1 MPKVTVKTFLKQL
14 IFVDLLGKDSQR
26 GVSLTYAWL
35 ANQLGHFSLGFFPTV
50 VFSLI
55 FKKFE
60 TPIYYSIYVMVFWIL
75 FESLNLTIPIIIE
88 QKNCYFKPDWKHII
102 FDTITDLLY
111 FGLGT
116 LAAAYVLTL
125 NQIIGFL
132 IITTLLLLLYPF
144 IYWYTLRIY
153 QQYAY
158 FPFQFRLSQWIGS
171 IDEMEKEIIL
181 NFISKKTKSQQ
192 KHLLIFGN
200 VNEGKTNLGVA
211 IANELALKKQK
222 CIYITATKLYSL
234 FFKNYNNQDLLWNWE
249 NCDYLVIDDIN
260 PDNLKHNKL
269 ITPNE
274 FLSYIDRF
282 TAENLN
288 NRNTL
293 KNKNVIWILGTN
305 ETKQKKGWHTVLE
318 TIGVNKTNIFS
329 VDLSD

>member
-1 MPKVTVKTFLKQL
+1 MKHVNIKIFLKQL
-14 IFVDLLGKDSQR
+14 IFIDLLGKDSQR

-35 ANQLGHFSLGFFPTV
+35 ANQLGHFSLGFFPTI

-60 TPIYYSIYVMVFWIL
+60 TPIYYSIYVIIFWIL
-75 FESLNLTIPIIIE
+75 FESLNLTIPIIIK
-88 QKNCYFKPDWKHII
+88 QKNCYFKPDWKHLI
-102 FDTITDLLY
+102 FDTITDLFY
-111 FGLGT
+111 FGLGA
-116 LAAAYVLTL
+116 LAAAYLLTM
-125 NQIIGFL
+125 NKIIGFL
-132 IITTLLLLLYPF
+132 TLAILLLLLYPF

-153 QQYAY
+153 QQYAF
-158 FPFQFRLSQWIGS
+158 FPFQFRLSQWIGT
-171 IDEMEKEIIL
+171 IDEMEKNIIL
-181 NFISKKTKSQQ
+181 NYISKKTKTQQ
-192 KHLLIFGN
+192 NHLLIFGN

-211 IANELALKKQK
+211 IANELALKKQR

-234 FFKNYNNQDLLWNWE
+234 FYKNHDNKDLLWNWE

-274 FLSYIDRF
+274 FLSYVDKF
-282 TAENLN
+282 THENSD

-305 ETKQKKGWHTVLE
+305 ETKQREEWHTILE
-318 TIGVNKTNIFS
+318 TIGVTKTDIFC
-329 VDLSD
+329 VNLSD

>member
-269 ITPNE
+269 ITPSE